1 MLPRTRLVVPVTE
14 RDQTFSFE
22 LLRAIGY
29 TVYDGADIGECL
41 ATAARIKEGDFESW
55 HTEWTRTAQRVQKIA
70 EDCVA
75 GDHTI
80 SARKAYLRASNYY
93 RVAEFFLH
101 TDPSDPRLLTT
112 WQASRDCFAQAA
124 SRFMFPCEAVEI
136 PYEGTTLPG
145 YFYRVDDSDTPRPT
159 LIITGGFDSILEE
172 LYFFGA
178 PAALEHGYHCLT
190 FDGPGQGRVIR
201 QQSLPYRPDWEAVV
215 SPVVEYALS
224 RPEIDPN
231 HLALMGVSLGGYL
244 APRAAAFE
252 PRIKAL
258 IAYDGVFD
266 GFSTVESM
274 MPSALLSVLEH
285 SPTQVIDSVLQ
296 VISTLNPGM
305 RWSLSNGM
313 WTYNVATPRAFLSK
327 LKEYTLEGCVKQ
339 IACPTL
345 VLAGEKD
352 HFYPGQPEQLYEHL
366 SCPKTFICFTTEEGA
381 EEHVQAG
388 AMTLLH
394 QRLFDWLDE
403 TWARKN

>member
-1 MLPRTRLVVPVTE
+1 MEFSERGMLMKLVF

-75 GDHTI
+75 RDHTI

-101 TDPSDPRLLTT
+101 TDPSDPRLLIT

-201 QQSLPYRPDWEAVV
+201 QQSLPYRPAWEATWPLAQPPSNPESKHS
-215 SPVVEYALS
+215 SPMTASSMVLVRSMPRCRL
-224 RPEIDPN
+224 PF
-231 HLALMGVSLGGYL
+231 SLCL
-244 APRAAAFE
+244 N
-252 PRIKAL
+252 
-258 IAYDGVFD
+258 
-266 GFSTVESM
+266 TV
-274 MPSALLSVLEH
+274 P
-285 SPTQVIDSVLQ
+285 P
-296 VISTLNPGM
+296 
-305 RWSLSNGM
+305 
-313 WTYNVATPRAFLSK
+313 
-327 LKEYTLEGCVKQ
+327 
-339 IACPTL
+339 
-345 VLAGEKD
+345 
-352 HFYPGQPEQLYEHL
+352 
-366 SCPKTFICFTTEEGA
+366 
-381 EEHVQAG
+381 
-388 AMTLLH
+388 
-394 QRLFDWLDE
+394 
-403 TWARKN
+403 